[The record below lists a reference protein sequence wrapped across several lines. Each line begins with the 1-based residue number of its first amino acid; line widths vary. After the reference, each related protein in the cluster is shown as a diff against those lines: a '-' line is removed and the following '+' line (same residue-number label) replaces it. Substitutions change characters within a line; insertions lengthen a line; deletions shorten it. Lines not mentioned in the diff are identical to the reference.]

1 MSVLSRRLLE
11 AFVEPAHADRTAPR
25 PAASRA
31 RALPAATVA
40 VLGSP
45 DAVAPTAAA
54 TALLLAARGPGL
66 LAIVGGRAPSRLPAP
81 PTPAA
86 ARASARLRDRGH
98 DALAAGRLVRLG
110 AEPGEILRAAAVLD
124 GPCVTAVI
132 APRDTALDRLLGAQD
147 ALLVAAGEGSVGLVA
162 PVLAGLE
169 PLGIPCAGA
178 PVAPD
183 APSASLALAGV
194 AVRRRWAAGL
204 RGALGD
210 AR

>member
-11 AFVEPAHADRTAPR
+11 AFVEPAHAGGTAPR
-25 PAASRA
+25 PVPS

-45 DAVAPTAAA
+45 EAVAATAAA
-54 TALLLAARGPGL
+54 TALLLAVRGPGL
-66 LAIVGGRAPSRLPAP
+66 LAIVGATAPARLPSP

-86 ARASARLRDRGH
+86 ARAAARLRDRGH
-98 DALAAGRLVRLG
+98 DALAAGRLVRLA
-110 AEPGEILRAAAVLD
+110 AEPVEVPRAAAVLG
-124 GPCVTAVI
+124 GPCVTAAA
-132 APRDTALDRLLGAQD
+132 APRDTVLDRLLGAQD
-147 ALLVAAGEGSVGLVA
+147 AVLVVAGESSIGLVA

-169 PLGIPCAGA
+169 PLGVPCAAA

-183 APSASLALAGV
+183 AVSASLALAGI

-210 AR
+210 TR